1 MNTIKNLIDDSIIF
15 PYEYGAISRDEM
27 IPILSGFPGNRK
39 NSKELSLEVSICR
52 KFMSRQGKKHFISYF
67 TMYLNYAVRLGN
79 PRDPRML
86 EIKSSPELRAAMD
99 PIAEFLC
106 LEKKQKK
113 EWSRDKE
120 SGQGVLTN
128 EYGDEY
134 KGEIKNFLPNGKGIM
149 TFPEGGKYE
158 GEFEDGEFNG
168 FGKLSSG
175 YEYNFKNG
183 LKDGKST
190 ISTDEGKFI
199 GQWKHGW
206 RHGSYSSFSPDGE
219 VIYECEYKYGRKCG
233 KETGYDK
240 DGVKV
245 IFEHRAR
252 RYPYDHMSKIWNQTE
267 YYPDGKILTRV
278 KNGEYLIIKGK
289 QILEED

>member
-1 MNTIKNLIDDSIIF
+1 
-15 PYEYGAISRDEM
+15 
-27 IPILSGFPGNRK
+27 
-39 NSKELSLEVSICR
+39 
-52 KFMSRQGKKHFISYF
+52 
-67 TMYLNYAVRLGN
+67 MYLNYAVRLGN

-113 EWSRDKE
+113 EWIKGIQI
-120 SGQGVLTN
+120 GQGILTN
-128 EYGDEY
+128 EFKDKYV
-134 KGEIKNFLPNGKGIM
+134 GEIKNFLPNGKGILS
-149 TFPEGGKYE
+149 FPEGGKYE

-190 ISTDEGKFI
+190 ISSDEGKFI